1 MPSFSQISPPA
12 KQGLSLPPSP
22 QNADE
27 HLDLQLPPS
36 QPARHHEPRQPG
48 ADGRVPDPRGSLAAT
63 AATLSTPGFRLYLL
77 SLLLCQHHYLVAN
90 AQEKGIPLAQVD
102 GTFTVQ
108 SSASWI
114 IETIAGDFQLQ
125 LKPGAALERKEMD
138 FLESRMKACPVSRN
152 LPESVL
158 KMITVNLAP

>member
-1 MPSFSQISPPA
+1 MSSLTFSFRLRSLHGITNPVSQEPTVEFLTPEGA
-12 KQGLSLPPSP
+12 WQP
-22 QNADE
+22 
-27 HLDLQLPPS
+27 QLP
-36 QPARHHEPRQPG
+36 
-48 ADGRVPDPRGSLAAT
+48 
-63 AATLSTPGFRLYLL
+63 TLSTPGFRLYLL

-108 SSASWI
+108 ASASWI